1 MGYVAEHMDPTNNL
15 SPLFEV
21 QLELRD
27 PDLVF
32 TPPLETTRPDGFSCI
47 IESLIAD
54 ILSMADLIPRVS
66 GVAGQTYG
74 DDTRNHQDILEMQQ
88 EIRDTVAAVLEE
100 AREFAVS
107 FEAYSYLWLDDRES
121 YMAQFLAYGRQ
132 LTGEEMDLVAA
143 NDSMQPPIT
152 APKMDQF
159 REQVK
164 QKLYTRSCGCD

>member
-1 MGYVAEHMDPTNNL
+1 
-15 SPLFEV
+15 
-21 QLELRD
+21 
-27 PDLVF
+27 
-32 TPPLETTRPDGFSCI
+32 
-47 IESLIAD
+47 
-54 ILSMADLIPRVS
+54 
-66 GVAGQTYG
+66 
-74 DDTRNHQDILEMQQ
+74 MQQ

-100 AREFAVS
+100 AREFALS

-159 REQVK
+159 REQVC
-164 QKLYTRSCGCD
+164 LIYYVAFYYF